1 MTAPGRDSLDVLIVD
16 DAVSFRELLRF
27 CLARNARINIV
38 GEATNGE
45 DALTEVAARHTDVV
59 ILDLSMP
66 VMDGLEA
73 APLIKQENPGV
84 KIVVLSSFRASEMAA
99 KAVAAGADAYVE
111 KLADFTELESTIF
124 AVVDGTTASDVTH

>member
-1 MTAPGRDSLDVLIVD
+1 MTAPDRDPLDVLIVD
-16 DAVSFRELLRF
+16 DAEDFRELLRL
-27 CLARNARINIV
+27 CLASNARINIV

-45 DALTEVAARHTDVV
+45 EALTEVAARHPDVV

-73 APLIKQENPGV
+73 APLIKQDNPGV
-84 KIVVLSSFRASEMAA
+84 KIVVLSGFRASDLAA
-99 KAVAAGADAYVE
+99 KAIAAGADAYVE
-111 KLADFTELESTIF
+111 KSAFFTELESAIF

>member
-1 MTAPGRDSLDVLIVD
+1 MTAPDRDPLDVLIVD
-16 DAVSFRELLRF
+16 DAEDFRELLRL

-45 DALTEVAARHTDVV
+45 EALTEVAARHPDVV

-84 KIVVLSSFRASEMAA
+84 KIVVLSGFRASDLAA
-99 KAVAAGADAYVE
+99 KAIAAGADAYVE
-111 KLADFTELESTIF
+111 KSVFLTELESAIF

>member
-1 MTAPGRDSLDVLIVD
+1 MTAPDRDPLDVLIVD
-16 DAVSFRELLRF
+16 DAEDFRDLLRLS
-27 CLARNARINIV
+27 LARNTRINVV

-45 DALTEVAARHTDVV
+45 EALTEAAARHTDVV

-73 APLIKQENPGV
+73 APLLKQENPGV
-84 KIVVLSSFRASEMAA
+84 KIVVLSGFRASDLAA

-111 KLADFTELESTIF
+111 KSAVFTELESAIF

>member
-1 MTAPGRDSLDVLIVD
+1 MTAPHTDPVDVLIVD
-16 DAVSFRELLRF
+16 DAEDFRELLRL
-27 CLARNARINIV
+27 CLARNARINVV

-45 DALTEVAARHTDVV
+45 EALTEAAARHTDVV

-84 KIVVLSSFRASEMAA
+84 KILVLSGFRASDLAA

-111 KLADFTELESTIF
+111 KLAVFTELESAIF
-124 AVVDGTTASDVTH
+124 AVVDDTTASDVTH

>member
-1 MTAPGRDSLDVLIVD
+1 MTAPDRDPLDVLIVD
-16 DAVSFRELLRF
+16 DAEAFRELLRF
-27 CLARNARINIV
+27 SLASNARINIV

-45 DALTEVAARHTDVV
+45 EALTEVAARHTDVV

-73 APLIKQENPGV
+73 APLIKQQNPGV
-84 KIVVLSSFRASEMAA
+84 KIVVLSAFRAGDLAG

-111 KLADFTELESTIF
+111 KSAGLAELESAIF